1 MQRNTNKKAVKTL
14 TSAEVTD
21 QGAGKD
27 TDELKEMRIKITWA
41 ELNWQRVEDEL
52 AEQVE
57 TTNAL
62 RRQLDSSTREI
73 LSARAQQKKD
83 KEKIARLELK
93 IQRARENLR

>member
-1 MQRNTNKKAVKTL
+1 MQRNTNKEAVKTL

-27 TDELKEMRIKITWA
+27 TDELKEMCIKITWA

-73 LSARAQQKKD
+73 KSARAQQKKD

-93 IQRARENLR
+93 IHRARENLR

>member
-1 MQRNTNKKAVKTL
+1 MQRNTNKEAGKAL

-27 TDELKEMRIKITWA
+27 TDVLKEMRIKITWA

>member
-1 MQRNTNKKAVKTL
+1 MQRNTNKEAVKTL
-14 TSAEVTD
+14 TSTEVTD

-27 TDELKEMRIKITWA
+27 TDELKEMHIKITWA